1 MIMKSVVNKNGVKVE
16 IGKWYNFYNLK
27 SGAATERLKVTD
39 FIVDSDGVCRTV
51 KTKGKLWFDVSS
63 RWLNWVFS

>member
-1 MIMKSVVNKNGVKVE
+1 MESVVNKNGVKVE

-27 SGAATERLKVTD
+27 SGAVTERLKVTD

-51 KTKGKLWFDVSS
+51 KTQGKPWFNVSS
-63 RWLNWVFS
+63 RWLNWIFS